1 MAIIIVKLVQVG
13 RVKSLTNR
21 QTKNRLEAINTFLS
35 MDMRFSIFPVVGF
48 GSPATDKG
56 SRGSSTKKPK

>member
-1 MAIIIVKLVQVG
+1 
-13 RVKSLTNR
+13 
-21 QTKNRLEAINTFLS
+21 

-56 SRGSSTKKPK
+56 SRGSSTKKTKMKNLVAGAGLEPAITGS